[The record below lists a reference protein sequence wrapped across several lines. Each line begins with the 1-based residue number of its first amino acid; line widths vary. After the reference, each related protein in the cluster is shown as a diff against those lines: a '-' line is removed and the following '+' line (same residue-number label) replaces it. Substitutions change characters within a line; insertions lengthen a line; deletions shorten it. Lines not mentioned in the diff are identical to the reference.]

1 VCTVTGSASAGE
13 ALDMLES
20 LSAVLARADLAQ
32 VPDEVVAR
40 GLRVLERADAVQAA
54 VRGRLLA
61 VFDARDLHLADGQ
74 RSTRAWLVHSLGVT
88 RGQAAEHKA
97 VQALA
102 TDHGPLLA
110 GLAGGHVRTTSVAL
124 QLARWTRS
132 IPAEFRAQ
140 AEEIVVAA
148 ARAGAGL
155 RELGSGPYFVKAS
168 DPGGV
173 RFGRVA

>member
-1 VCTVTGSASAGE
+1 MCTVTGLASAGE

-74 RSTRAWLVHSLGVT
+74 RSTRSWLVHSLGVT

-102 TDHGPLLA
+102 RDHGPLLA
-110 GLAGGHVRTTSVAL
+110 GLAGGHVRAKSVAL
-124 QLARWTRS
+124 QLAKWTRRS
-132 IPAEFRAQ
+132 RRSSGRRLRRSWWPRPGPGPGCGSWPRS
-140 AEEIVVAA
+140 
-148 ARAGAGL
+148 ARRSA
-155 RELGSGPYFVKAS
+155 SGKIAS
-168 DPGGV
+168 
-173 RFGRVA
+173 